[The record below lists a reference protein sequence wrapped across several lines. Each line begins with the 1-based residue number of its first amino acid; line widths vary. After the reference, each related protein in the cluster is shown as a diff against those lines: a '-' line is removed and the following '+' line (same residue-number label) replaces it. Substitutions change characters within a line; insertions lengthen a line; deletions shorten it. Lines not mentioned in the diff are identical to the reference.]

1 MVHLCFRWAL
11 FVVCFLNVVFVQRMS
26 DTWNS
31 AILVSAYK
39 QIKCNCQLN
48 QHLANFVQFFWIST
62 IQIKIQMSKQCILTQ
77 SLLDLLNKMR
87 ILVQN
92 SKFFLIIL
100 QTITSDSDVASFKF
114 MGMDSKSLK
123 ILFPS
128 VPVLRNFLTRF
139 VFFIPLYDYCTC
151 LPFVGVMFWRKK
163 K

>member
-1 MVHLCFRWAL
+1 MGHLCFRWAL
-11 FVVCFLNVVFVQRMS
+11 FVVCFLNVVFVQRMFN
-26 DTWNS
+26 TWNS

-62 IQIKIQMSKQCILTQ
+62 IQIRIQMSKQYILIH
-77 SLLDLLNKMR
+77 SLLDLLNKIR
-87 ILVQN
+87 ILVRN
-92 SKFFLIIL
+92 SKFLMIL
-100 QTITSDSDVASFKF
+100 QTITSDLDVASFKF
-114 MGMDSKSLK
+114 LGMDSKSLK

-139 VFFIPLYDYCTC
+139 VFFIPIYHYCTC